1 MEKFFIKAADNFAK
15 SLGLSFDKCK
25 DEVKEGFVSK
35 IEINGD
41 LNFDVYILIPKKTLD
56 LVSISLFGDDDYDLA
71 DLTNEIANL
80 IIGNAKVVAGE
91 EGVSFNISTPEFL
104 DKEKIDYDKKVD
116 LSINNECFAILF
128 KEK

>member
-1 MEKFFIKAADNFAK
+1 VEKFFIKAAENFAK
-15 SLGLSFDKCK
+15 NLGLNLDTCK

-56 LVSISLFGDDDYDLA
+56 LVSISIFGDDDYDLA

-80 IIGNAKVVAGE
+80 IIGNAKVVAAE

-104 DKEKIDYDKKVD
+104 DKENVDYDKKVD
-116 LSINNECFAILF
+116 LSIDNECFSILF

>member
-1 MEKFFIKAADNFAK
+1 MEKFFIKAAENFAK
-15 SLGLSFDKCK
+15 NLGLNLDTCK

-56 LVSISLFGDDDYDLA
+56 LVSISIFGDDDYDLA

-80 IIGNAKVVAGE
+80 IIGNAKVVAAE

-104 DKEKIDYDKKVD
+104 DKENVDYDKKVD
-116 LSINNECFAILF
+116 LSIDNECFSILF

>member
-1 MEKFFIKAADNFAK
+1 MEKFFIKAAENFAN

-25 DEVKEGFVSK
+25 NEVKEGFVSK

-104 DKEKIDYDKKVD
+104 DKEKINYDKKVD
-116 LSINNECFAILF
+116 LSINNECFSILF

>member
-1 MEKFFIKAADNFAK
+1 MEKFFIKAAENFSN

-25 DEVKEGFVSK
+25 NEVKEGFVSK

-80 IIGNAKVVAGE
+80 IIGNAKVVAAE

-116 LSINNECFAILF
+116 LSIDNECFSILF

>member
-1 MEKFFIKAADNFAK
+1 MEKFFIKAAENFAK
-15 SLGLSFDKCK
+15 SLGLNFDKCK
-25 DEVKEGFVSK
+25 NEVKEGFVSK
-35 IEINGD
+35 IEIKGD

-80 IIGNAKVVAGE
+80 IIGNAKVVAE
-91 EGVSFNISTPEFL
+91 EEVSFDISTPEFL
-104 DKEKIDYDKKVD
+104 DEKKIDFDTKVD
-116 LSINNECFAILF
+116 LSIDKECFAILF

>member
-1 MEKFFIKAADNFAK
+1 MEKFFIKAAENFAK
-15 SLGLSFDKCK
+15 NLGLNLDTCK

-56 LVSISLFGDDDYDLA
+56 LVSISIFGDDDYDLA

-80 IIGNAKVVAGE
+80 IIGNAKVVAAEG
-91 EGVSFNISTPEFL
+91 GVSFNISTPEFL
-104 DKEKIDYDKKVD
+104 DKENVDYDKKVD
-116 LSINNECFAILF
+116 LSIDNECFSILF